1 MIQSRFIVEAQ
12 GKPKSF
18 VDSTLKKHI
27 EKMKG
32 VKGIE
37 VYDIK
42 QEPTEKM
49 DEGFFSALADVGVRC
64 QDFEVFVASLLGFAP
79 TAVIIEEPESIE
91 VDMRELQ
98 NIANDLVQ
106 IFHTFAQ
113 ANAQL
118 RMKLQNKGKGTKVIV
133 KSDE

>member
-12 GKPKSF
+12 GKPESF
-18 VDSTLKKHI
+18 VNSTLKKHI
-27 EKMKG
+27 ERMKG
-32 VKGIE
+32 VKGID

-49 DEGFFSALADVGVRC
+49 EEGYFSALADVGLRC
-64 QDFEVFVASLLGFAP
+64 QGFEVFVAALIGFAP
-79 TAVIIEEPESIE
+79 TAVIIEEPDKIE

-98 NIANDLVQ
+98 NISNDLVQ

-118 RMKLQNKGKGTKVIV
+118 RMKLHEKGTGKKLLV
-133 KSDE
+133 KPGK

>member
-12 GKPKSF
+12 GKPESF
-18 VDSTLKKHI
+18 VNSTLKKHI

-37 VYDIK
+37 VYEVK
-42 QEPTEKM
+42 QEPTEKVE
-49 DEGFFSALADVGVRC
+49 EGYFSALADVGLRC
-64 QDFEVFVASLLGFAP
+64 DGFEVFVAALIGFAP
-79 TAVIIEEPESIE
+79 TAVIIEKPDTVE

-98 NIANDLVQ
+98 NISNDLVQ

-118 RMKLQNKGKGTKVIV
+118 RMKLHEKSKGTQIV
-133 KSDE
+133 VKPGK

>member
-12 GKPKSF
+12 GKPESF

-37 VYDIK
+37 IYDIK

-49 DEGFFSALADVGVRC
+49 DEGYFSALADVGIRC
-64 QDFEVFVASLLGFAP
+64 QDFEVFVAALIGFAP
-79 TAVIIEEPESIE
+79 TAVIVEEPKTVE
-91 VDMRELQ
+91 VDIRELQ
-98 NIANDLVQ
+98 NISNDLVQ
-106 IFHTFAQ
+106 IFHAFAQ

-118 RMKLQNKGKGTKVIV
+118 RMKLKDRGKGKKLVV
-133 KSDE
+133 KPGE